1 MLRRHSLLLLGLLL
15 ATFLQAAPPS
25 PLTGTWRI
33 DPSQSTDLSPWKEYD
48 LTLRVTGKSVTV
60 ERRFANGRREF
71 RDTSTFP
78 TTGRSTTLP
87 FTYWPD
93 NRHLGAAVGPDHKRK
108 LSAHWLDDGRIL
120 RVSSDFVLSTQQGD
134 RAINVLSDYKLSA
147 NGAELT
153 LTELRST
160 RNRPIVYVFKRLASA
175 EGK

>member
-15 ATFLQAAPPS
+15 SSCLHAAPPS
-25 PLTGTWRI
+25 KLEGTWRI
-33 DPSQSTDLSPWKEYD
+33 DPTQSTDLSPWKEYD
-48 LTLRVTGKSVTV
+48 LTIKVVGKSITV
-60 ERRFANGRREF
+60 DRRFANGRREF

-78 TTGRSTTLP
+78 TTGKSTTLP

-134 RAINVLSDYKLSA
+134 RSINVLSDYKLSA

-160 RNRPIVYVFKRLASA
+160 RNRPIVYVFKRLAST
-175 EGK
+175 EGR